1 VVAQRDGVELAA
13 RAFRANPR
21 AWMSR
26 MEKKPLK
33 GNGLVLRLAFAR
45 KIRNKI
51 A

>member
-1 VVAQRDGVELAA
+1 
-13 RAFRANPR
+13 
-21 AWMSR
+21 